1 MEDVMDGCR
10 RVVFFFLLIFV
21 KIMIIWYEIVDS
33 LFKIGVKIVFIF
45 VKEIKIINNF
55 LILEV

>member
-1 MEDVMDGCR
+1 MDGCR

-45 VKEIKIINNF
+45 VKERKIINNF